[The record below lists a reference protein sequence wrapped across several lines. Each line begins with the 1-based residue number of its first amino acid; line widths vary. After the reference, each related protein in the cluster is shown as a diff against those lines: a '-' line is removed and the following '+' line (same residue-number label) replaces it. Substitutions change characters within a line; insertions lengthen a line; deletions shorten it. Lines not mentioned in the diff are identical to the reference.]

1 MKENGFSLKKPRR
14 RRYLGE
20 TITDADNADGIAL
33 LSNTPTQ
40 AEFKLHSLEQ
50 AAEGVGVHINTDKTE
65 YILVLIK
72 KETSAH

>member
-1 MKENGFSLKKPRR
+1 MKENVFSLKKPRR

-20 TITDADNADGIAL
+20 TITDADYADDIAHL
-33 LSNTPTQ
+33 ANTPTQ
-40 AEFKLHSLEQ
+40 AEFQLHSLEQ
-50 AAEGVGVHINTDKTE
+50 AAEGIGVHVNADKTE